1 MESYLVQVFLGIIGD
16 LSNIYNSI
24 DTHTRD
30 TTEDRGGDVL
40 NSLADHSLQILFHSN
55 LPHSV

>member
-1 MESYLVQVFLGIIGD
+1 MFLGNIGD

-40 NSLADHSLQILFHSN
+40 NSLADHTIALTSN
-55 LPHSV
+55 SFPFESSP